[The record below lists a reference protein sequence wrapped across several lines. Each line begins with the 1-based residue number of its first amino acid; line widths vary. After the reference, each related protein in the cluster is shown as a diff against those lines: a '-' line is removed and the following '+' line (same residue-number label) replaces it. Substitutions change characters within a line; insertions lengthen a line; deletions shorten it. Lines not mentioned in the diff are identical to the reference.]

1 MRGLKAGVRNG
12 LLVALAVILASCGGG
27 NKETDIPPPPETEEG
42 AIVERSRA
50 DQVAAERRERERQR
64 LAAETS
70 QDFVYARYAPD
81 LSGEQ
86 PKACLVFS
94 KPLDSEIGSF
104 V

>member
-50 DQVAAERRERERQR
+50 DQVAAERQVGHLLRDNV
-64 LAAETS
+64 ADGT
-70 QDFVYARYAPD
+70 
-81 LSGEQ
+81 G
-86 PKACLVFS
+86 
-94 KPLDSEIGSF
+94 
-104 V
+104 